1 MLNRIKIL
9 SIAVFIIIA
18 TACVSTF
25 NNTYEKTPINT
36 NLLEKKALEEDR
48 INIQT
53 VTEKSDFNELIMSIL
68 TSFLVLVGIA
78 QVMMLIS

>member
-1 MLNRIKIL
+1 M
-9 SIAVFIIIA
+9 
-18 TACVSTF
+18 STF

-53 VTEKSDFNELIMSIL
+53 VTEKSDFNELRL
-68 TSFLVLVGIA
+68 TH
-78 QVMMLIS
+78 QVQR